1 MSESYQWLDDEALT
15 DLLARRRNN
24 LMRLEERT
32 AIYPAGQE
40 PLELY
45 NQREAEQAAIE
56 QLLAEQVRRQHY
68 PDGTL
73 HTLAL
78 GNLPEQAAPIATQR
92 AGSVASEGFVAL
104 SELMAIPQVRNALIA
119 FRTDFHSATKQI
131 EELSIYKQ
139 IHDLFQ
145 QLEDVYEQLY
155 QACKRVASDDS
166 AWDDIDANEPELHNV
181 ADDLLRVASQANF
194 APKESLWTRRL
205 DRSRSDLRNAVES
218 SDAEQVRSATQ
229 HIYDDVLDREVSR
242 VNIRLIEAARALQLQ
257 ALLVALQTVRTSMTG
272 MNLSPEAS
280 QQFDLFVQ
288 GLSAF
293 QTFQTRLDV
302 LVSCHDGFQSLD
314 DELRRVRNSIERDPE
329 ELEFAWI
336 DIKPLAEQLV
346 ASHEADWSVKLNEN
360 CSQLDAALAAGDW
373 NKTRRIFLRYRSH
386 VNRSFNQIDK
396 DLLDLCEQLQ
406 RVGQPLN
413 LVVQLID

>member
-24 LMRLEERT
+24 LMRLEERA

-56 QLLAEQVRRQHY
+56 QLLAEQARRQNN
-68 PDGTL
+68 PGGTL
-73 HTLAL
+73 HTLSVGSPL
-78 GNLPEQAAPIATQR
+78 DVAAPVAAHT
-92 AGSVASEGFVAL
+92 AGTVASEGFVAL
-104 SELMAIPQVRNALIA
+104 SELMAIAQVRNALIA
-119 FRTDFHSATKQI
+119 FRTDFQSATKQI

-145 QLEDVYEQLY
+145 QLEDVYEQLH
-155 QACKRVASDDS
+155 QACKRVAGDDS

-181 ADDLLRVASQANF
+181 ADDLLRVADQANF

-205 DRSRSDLRNAVES
+205 DRSRSDLRSAVER

-229 HIYDDVLDREVSR
+229 RIYDDVLDREVSR
-242 VNIRLIEAARALQLQ
+242 VNIRLIEAARALQLG
-257 ALLVALQTVRTSMTG
+257 ALLVALQTVRASMTG

-336 DIKPLAEQLV
+336 DIKPLAEHLV

-373 NKTRRIFLRYRSH
+373 NKTRRVFLRYRSH